1 MLVLGGTSSLAH
13 PFLQLALDEGY
24 EITATSRKE
33 SNLMKHPHIH
43 WENLNLDSEKSVLNF
58 IDSINRFKFQFIF
71 DFIGKTSS
79 IEEHEIDLLKLKKYF
94 S

>member
-1 MLVLGGTSSLAH
+1 MLILGGTSSLAH

-43 WENLNLDSEKSVLNF
+43 WENLDLDSEKSVLNF
-58 IDSINRFKFQFIF
+58 IDSISRFKFQFIF

-79 IEEHEIDLLKLKKYF
+79 IK
-94 S
+94 